1 MAWPGIDVYMEQWLK
16 TATKGT
22 VRFRK
27 CEMCG
32 VWTKDPLTGLSGHG
46 TTCKALVT
54 NPDQQ
59 VPTVVNHVPP
69 PPRPS
74 APVNDVFEDKG
85 RKFR

>member
-1 MAWPGIDVYMEQWLK
+1 MASLGIDAYMEQWL
-16 TATKGT
+16 
-22 VRFRK
+22 FRK

-59 VPTVVNHVPP
+59 VPTVNHVP

-74 APVNDVFEDKG
+74 APVNDVFEGKG